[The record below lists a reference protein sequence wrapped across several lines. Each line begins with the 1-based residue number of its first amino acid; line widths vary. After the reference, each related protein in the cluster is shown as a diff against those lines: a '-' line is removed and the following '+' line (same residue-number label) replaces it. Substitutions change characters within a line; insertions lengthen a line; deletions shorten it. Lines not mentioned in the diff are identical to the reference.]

1 MCLGLASIVEKPCR
15 PKSPALR
22 AERRSG
28 GPRVKALLSFSR
40 GVDRLSLWI
49 GQVASLA
56 MLAACVVS
64 CGNALSRYSLSIT
77 SNFWLEIQWYLF
89 GAMFMLG
96 AAYTLKL
103 NEHVRVDLVYG
114 LLSPRARLIVDILG
128 TLFFLIP
135 TCVVG
140 GWLTFWFFWDSW
152 ATGEQAAN
160 AVGLPRWPAK
170 LMFPLGF
177 SLLLLQAVSELIK
190 RFEALTGHLAFD
202 TAYEKPVQ

>member
-1 MCLGLASIVEKPCR
+1 VN
-15 PKSPALR
+15 
-22 AERRSG
+22 
-28 GPRVKALLSFSR
+28 ALLSFSR
-40 GVDRLSLWI
+40 GVDRLSMWI
-49 GQVASLA
+49 GQVASVA

-114 LLSPRARLIVDILG
+114 LLKPRTRLIIDILG

-135 TCVVG
+135 TSVVG
-140 GWLTFWFFWDSW
+140 GWLTFWLFWDSW
-152 ATGEQAAN
+152 QTGEQAAN

-177 SLLLLQAVSELIK
+177 GLLLLQAISELIK

-202 TAYEKPVQ
+202 TSYEKPVQ

>member
-1 MCLGLASIVEKPCR
+1 
-15 PKSPALR
+15 
-22 AERRSG
+22 
-28 GPRVKALLSFSR
+28 VKRLLSFSR
-40 GVDRLSLWI
+40 AIDRLSVWV
-49 GQVASLA
+49 GQLAAIA
-56 MLAACVVS
+56 MLAACAAS
-64 CGNALSRYSLSIT
+64 CGNALLRYSLSIT

-114 LLSPRARLIVDILG
+114 MLKPRTRLIIDILG
-128 TLFFLIP
+128 TLLFLIP

-152 ATGEQAAN
+152 QTGELSAN
-160 AVGLPRWPAK
+160 AAGLPRWPAK

-177 SLLLLQAVSELIK
+177 GLLLLQALSELIK
-190 RFEALTGHLAFD
+190 RSEALLGHFAFD
-202 TAYEKPVQ
+202 TSYEKPVQ

>member
-1 MCLGLASIVEKPCR
+1 
-15 PKSPALR
+15 
-22 AERRSG
+22 
-28 GPRVKALLSFSR
+28 VKALLSFSR
-40 GVDRLSLWI
+40 GVDRLSVWI
-49 GQVASLA
+49 GQVASVA

-96 AAYTLKL
+96 AAYTLRL

-114 LLSPRARLIVDILG
+114 MLKPRTRLFIDILG

-135 TCVVG
+135 TCAVG

-152 ATGEQAAN
+152 QTGEQAAN

-177 SLLLLQAVSELIK
+177 GLLLMQAISELIK
-190 RFEALTGHLAFD
+190 RFEALTGHVAFD
-202 TAYEKPVQ
+202 TSYEKPVQ